1 MSSRRASGADAFLP
15 VDRSCRQVTETSSL
29 RRTVPAPGGYA
40 APTKV
45 LLVEDDEGDAFL
57 VRELLLD
64 AGAEFELARVR
75 SLAEAGPVLPG
86 QFQCVLL
93 DLGLPDAQG
102 LQALRTVLEAAPTI
116 AVLVLTGLSDE
127 HRGTEAVAAGAQD
140 YLVKGTIDGQLLTR
154 AIRYAVE
161 RKRADESMRRLYE
174 SEAQAAEN
182 ARLERGLLPQPLVS
196 SHGVD
201 VVARYRPGRHQ
212 SLLGGDFYDVV
223 ECDDGALFALIGDV
237 AGHGPDEAALGVCLR
252 IAWRT
257 LVLAG
262 ADPETILSSMD
273 AVLVSERGSDEVFA
287 TVSMVRIDHVRH
299 AARFWLAGH
308 PLPVLLD
315 GDVTQVPD
323 EAAGT
328 ALGIIEG
335 ATWPGFEVPLGDRN
349 RVILYTD
356 GLIEGYDGPESRAG
370 ADGGRRLGE
379 EGMQHILGELM
390 ASGLESG
397 PLVDALVG
405 EVQERNGGE
414 LTDDVAVLL
423 LAWSDRR

>member
-1 MSSRRASGADAFLP
+1 MTD
-15 VDRSCRQVTETSSL
+15 TSSL
-29 RRTVPAPGGYA
+29 RRSVAGTVVASPAR
-40 APTKV
+40 V

-64 AGAEFELARVR
+64 AGSDIDLHRVR
-75 SLAEAGPVLPG
+75 SLADARQQLSGN
-86 QFQCVLL
+86 FQCILL

-102 LQALRTVLEAAPTI
+102 MQALREVLEAAPAI
-116 AVLVLTGLSDE
+116 AVLVLTGLADE

-154 AIRYAVE
+154 AIRYAIE

-174 SEAQAAEN
+174 SEARAAEN
-182 ARLERGLLPQPLVS
+182 ARLERGLLPQPLIS

-223 ECDDGALFALIGDV
+223 ECEDGVLFALIGDV

-262 ADPETILSSMD
+262 VDPETILSSMD

-287 TVSMVRIDHVRH
+287 TVSMVRIDQARDT
-299 AARFWLAGH
+299 ARFWLAGH
-308 PLPVLLD
+308 PLPVILGGGITPL
-315 GDVTQVPD
+315 PD

-328 ALGIIEG
+328 ALGIV
-335 ATWPGFEVPLGDRN
+335 ADASWRGFDLPLVGNDR
-349 RVILYTD
+349 LFLFTD
-356 GLIEGYDGPESRAG
+356 GLIEGYDGHDERG
-370 ADGGRRLGE
+370 VRGRLGE
-379 EGMQHILGELM
+379 DGMHRLLTELLD
-390 ASGLESG
+390 ADPESG
-397 PLVDALVG
+397 ELVDALLG
-405 EVQERNGGE
+405 EVRRRNGGE
-414 LTDDVAVLL
+414 LTDDVAVVV
-423 LAWSDRR
+423 LAWSDRG

>member
-1 MSSRRASGADAFLP
+1 MVAS
-15 VDRSCRQVTETSSL
+15 
-29 RRTVPAPGGYA
+29 
-40 APTKV
+40 PTRV

-64 AGAEFELARVR
+64 AGADIELQRVR
-75 SLAEAGPVLPG
+75 TLAEAGGELPG
-86 QFQCVLL
+86 PYQCVLL

-102 LQALRTVLEAAPTI
+102 MQALGTVLEAAPTI
-116 AVLVLTGLSDE
+116 AVLVLTGLVDE
-127 HRGTEAVAAGAQD
+127 HRGIEAVAAGAQD

-161 RKRADESMRRLYE
+161 RKRADESTRRLYE
-174 SEAQAAEN
+174 SEARAAEN

-201 VVARYRPGRHQ
+201 VVPRYRPGRHQ

-223 ECDDGALFALIGDV
+223 ENKDGSLFALIGDV

-262 ADPETILSSMD
+262 ADPETILSGMD
-273 AVLVSERGSDEVFA
+273 AVLVSERASDEIFA
-287 TVSMVRIDHVRH
+287 TVSMVRVDASRDT
-299 AARFWLAGH
+299 ARFWLAGH
-308 PLPVLLD
+308 PLPVILD
-315 GDVTQVPD
+315 GTVEPVPD

-328 ALGIIEG
+328 ALGIVDG
-335 ATWPGFEVPLGDRN
+335 ATWPGIDIPLLGRSTLL
-349 RVILYTD
+349 LYTD
-356 GLIEGYDGPESRAG
+356 GLIEGYEDPHARDAG
-370 ADGGRRLGE
+370 GGRRLGE
-379 EGMQHILGELM
+379 DGMQRLLSDLL
-390 ASGLESG
+390 ASGLQSG
-397 PLVDALVG
+397 ALVDALVG
-405 EVQERNGGE
+405 EVQELNGGE

-423 LAWSDRR
+423 LAWSDRE

>member
-1 MSSRRASGADAFLP
+1 
-15 VDRSCRQVTETSSL
+15 VTETASA
-29 RRTVPAPGGYA
+29 RRAAGSAVAPGIG
-40 APTKV
+40 PTRV

-64 AGAEFELARVR
+64 AAADIELERVR
-75 SLAEAGPVLPG
+75 SLAEAGALLPG
-86 QFQCVLL
+86 DFHCVLL

-102 LQALRTVLEAAPTI
+102 MEALRVVLDSAPTI
-116 AVLVLTGLSDE
+116 AVLVLTGLADE
-127 HRGTEAVAAGAQD
+127 HRGIEAVGAGAQD
-140 YLVKGTIDGQLLTR
+140 YLVKGSTDGQLLTR

-174 SEAQAAEN
+174 SEARAAEN

-196 SHGVD
+196 SHGVE

-287 TVSMVRIDHVRH
+287 TVSMVRIDRRRSV
-299 AARFWLAGH
+299 ARFWLAGH
-308 PLPVLLD
+308 PLPVILD
-315 GDVTQVPD
+315 GGVTPVPD

-328 ALGIIEG
+328 ALGIVSEG
-335 ATWPGFEVPLGDRN
+335 SWPGFDLDLRTQH
-349 RVILYTD
+349 RLLLFTD
-356 GLIEGYDGPESRAG
+356 GLIEGYAGPEGPG
-370 ADGGRRLGE
+370 ADAGRARLGE
-379 EGMQHILGELM
+379 DGMQTLLSDLLGQ
-390 ASGLESG
+390 GLGSG
-397 PLVDALVG
+397 PLVDALLAQ
-405 EVQERNGGE
+405 VQARNGGE
-414 LTDDVAVLL
+414 LTDDVALL
-423 LAWSDRR
+423 LVAWSTSE